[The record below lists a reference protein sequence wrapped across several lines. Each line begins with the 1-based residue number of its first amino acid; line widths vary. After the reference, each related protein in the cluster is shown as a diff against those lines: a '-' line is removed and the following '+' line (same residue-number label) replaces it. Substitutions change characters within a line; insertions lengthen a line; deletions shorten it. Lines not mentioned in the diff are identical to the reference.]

1 MQATRI
7 MFWAFAKQCGA
18 PQRRNLLLA
27 MQCRCGT
34 LCHSTVWVRWTLL
47 DSHLGHQMS
56 LPPQFIWVGWGVADF
71 KAQIRAVGVG
81 FTLFRHVQSIQ
92 EPQIRLRTP
101 LEQCQY
107 HELFQTVPGTVSSS
121 TRNYPEQYQKL
132 LLSST
137 RNYLEQYQELPRKA
151 PGTTPSST
159 RNYPTQYQELP

>member
-1 MQATRI
+1 MPDCIASPLTKNADRHCECQGGPAPLSSVLRGSRSVLLKGRTTDSRSGALYVQATRV
-7 MFWAFAKQCGA
+7 MFWAFVKQCGA

-34 LCHSTVWVRWTLL
+34 LCHGTVWVRWTLL

-107 HELFQTVPGTVSSS
+107 HELFQKSFFT
-121 TRNYPEQYQKL
+121 
-132 LLSST
+132 
-137 RNYLEQYQELPRKA
+137 
-151 PGTTPSST
+151 
-159 RNYPTQYQELP
+159 